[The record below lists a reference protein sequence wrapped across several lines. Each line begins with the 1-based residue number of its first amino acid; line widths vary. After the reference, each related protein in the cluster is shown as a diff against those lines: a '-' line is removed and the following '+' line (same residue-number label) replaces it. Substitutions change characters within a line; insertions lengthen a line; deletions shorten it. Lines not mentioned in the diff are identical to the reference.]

1 VILNP
6 NLIDA
11 FFKFGSVNE
20 GKTFL
25 IFVVGPGGTS
35 RNLTLPIPGTPN
47 PAIGCP
53 AGYKGNEQGIQVSFH
68 CNTAGQPGPNP
79 PPDIAVVNGC
89 VLGRTAAGGFILTV
103 TGSNFKDGAS
113 VLVGGQKPK
122 KVKFQNLDS
131 SSNSFGK
138 LKLKGHFCN
147 GLPGNIVV
155 TNPGGTAGPSIP
167 FLCSASCN

>member
-53 AGYKGNEQGIQVSFH
+53 AGYKGNEQGIQVTFH
-68 CNTAGQPGPNP
+68 CNELTP
-79 PPDIAVVNGC
+79 PVPPIPPAVVNGC
-89 VLGRTAAGGFILTV
+89 VLGRTSAGGFILTV
-103 TGSNFKDGAS
+103 TGSNFKNGAS
-113 VLVGGQKPK
+113 VKVGGQTPK
-122 KVKFQNLDS
+122 KVKFQDLDS
-131 SSNSFGK
+131 GSNTFRR
-138 LKLKGHFCN
+138 LKLKGHFCS

-155 TNPGGTAGPSIP
+155 TNPDGGPASQP
-167 FLCSASCN
+167 FLCNESCPTQ